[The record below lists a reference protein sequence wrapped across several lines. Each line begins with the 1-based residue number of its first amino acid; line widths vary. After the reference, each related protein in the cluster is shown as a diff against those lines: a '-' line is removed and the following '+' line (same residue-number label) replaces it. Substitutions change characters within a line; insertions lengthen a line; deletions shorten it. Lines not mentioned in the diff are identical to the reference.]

1 MGTSG
6 DAVGLRMSDPRSM
19 TDTSSSNIQ
28 LVQDTYAAFGRG
40 DIDLVTAAMHPDIE
54 WHEAEHSPW
63 HTPGGH
69 HGPSD
74 VLTNVFARI
83 PDHFHSFEVHPTAFH
98 EAGETVI
105 VEGRYRASASGVADP
120 LDAQVC
126 HVWTIR
132 DGKLARFQQ
141 YTDTWQ
147 FAQVTC
153 ASTS

>member
-6 DAVGLRMSDPRSM
+6 DAVQLGLSDSRDM
-19 TDTSSSNIQ
+19 THTSPHIQ

-40 DIDLVTAAMHPDIE
+40 DIDAVTAAMHPDIE

-63 HTPGGH
+63 HAPGGH
-69 HGPSD
+69 HGPTE

-83 PDHFHSFEVHPTAFH
+83 PHDFDNFEVHPTAFH
-98 EAGETVI
+98 DAGETVI
-105 VEGRYRASASGVADP
+105 VEGRYRAHAAAISDL

-126 HVWTIR
+126 HVWTVR
-132 DGKLARFQQ
+132 DGTLARFQQ

-147 FAQVTC
+147 FAQVT
-153 ASTS
+153 STSRS